1 MDWSK
6 VNTTLPR
13 EPRVLKL
20 ARLMGC
26 SRHEAL
32 GYMLEW
38 LSWLDGVT
46 QDGETG
52 LTAEQ
57 VDELFMCNAKSVTP
71 CNATFVQAML
81 AVGWAGVN
89 EHGEIY
95 AVNYTEHN
103 GESAKKR
110 AQTAKRVSN
119 MRERERHAKSV
130 TPCNAKSVTR
140 EEKNNI
146 DKQKE
151 GNSALNTVCVGTE
164 AQQRRAG
171 KPTPESSEEVRRF
184 MAGQAVC
191 GLKGEE
197 LDACASGFFD
207 DMEACGWTARNG
219 APLYDWQ
226 AAARKYLNT
235 WQRKAAGGSK
245 AAEPTVYRSELPKN
259 YDL

>member
-1 MDWSK
+1 MDWIK
-6 VNTTLPR
+6 INLTLPR
-13 EPRVLKL
+13 EPRVIKL
-20 ARLMGC
+20 AQLMGC

-32 GYMLEW
+32 GLLLEW
-38 LSWLDGVT
+38 FCWLDGVT
-46 QDGETG
+46 TDGHTG
-52 LTAEQ
+52 ICAELVNSLFRVTHCHADFVTALEKIGWIYF
-57 VDELFMCNAKSVTP
+57 DEDGNVC
-71 CNATFVQAML
+71 AT
-81 AVGWAGVN
+81 
-89 EHGEIY
+89 
-95 AVNYTEHN
+95 NYEEHN

-110 AQTAKRVSN
+110 AQAAERKRKQRAK
-119 MRERERHAKSV
+119 ERHAKSV
-130 TPCNAKSVTR
+130 TRVTKKRDQRR
-140 EEKNNI
+140 EEKNI

-151 GNSALNTVCVGTE
+151 GNSALNTVCVGAE
-164 AQQRRAG
+164 AQPRRAG

-197 LDACASGFFD
+197 LEACASGFYD